1 MMSANTFALIGNVV
15 TMTAAPNARVVYVEN
30 GKIDGVGDETYASE
44 LKGRGVVV
52 HDLGNRTILPGFID
66 PHVHFAQYAAGINR
80 GIDCRVPACKTIPD
94 VLDALQAGLNAGRTV
109 GDWLI
114 GYGNLFFDQKL
125 AEHRLPTRQEL
136 DSVSRTTPIVLH
148 CGGHVSVLNTAA
160 LALAGVERF
169 ISGGEGLWGSP
180 VVHLD
185 DAGQPTGVVAEIDG
199 LLPIP
204 ESSADEL
211 SQFYASTFRRDF
223 LARGVTAIGEMAES
237 ARDVEALDKAVA
249 DGSLNGRIALY
260 AMAPSLLPAAAACD
274 WVSDFS
280 SRSGP
285 DRVWARGIKVFADG
299 GYSSRNAASLDVY
312 SRDHSPRPGYRGKL
326 NLSRDALMETIRTA
340 RSKGVQVAIH
350 ANGTRAQRE
359 AIESILALG
368 DAHKH
373 PPVRVEHLGNVLSS
387 VDEIASWRAANVIP
401 VMQPGF
407 LHNFIGDYLPML
419 FPATGSSGRVPLRT
433 LLNEGLSPVISSDI
447 TLGGEQEA
455 TNPLRTIWSAVAR
468 RSYWGNHIES
478 EESISVAQ
486 ALRLHTIEAA
496 RVIGLDH
503 LVGSLE
509 PGKAADIAV
518 LDRDIDAVPESGLK
532 DIGVHR
538 TYVNGVLAYSGGE
551 QS

>member
-1 MMSANTFALIGNVV
+1 MMSADTFALIGKVV
-15 TMTAAPNARVVYVEN
+15 TMTAAPNARVVYIEN
-30 GKIDGVGDETYASE
+30 GKVVGVGDHTYASE
-44 LKGRGVVV
+44 LKERGVAV
-52 HDLGNRTILPGFID
+52 HDFGNRTILPGFID
-66 PHVHFAQYAAGINR
+66 PHVHFAQYAAGTHR

-94 VLDALQAGLNAGRTV
+94 VLDALQAGLDAGRTV

-136 DSVSRTTPIVLH
+136 DSVSPVTPIVLH
-148 CGGHVSVLNTAA
+148 CGGHVSVLNTPA

-185 DAGQPTGVVAEIDG
+185 DTGQPTGVVAEIDG

-204 ESSADEL
+204 ESTIEEL
-211 SQFYASTFRRDF
+211 SRFYASTFHRDF
-223 LARGVTAIGEMAES
+223 LARGVTTIGEMAES
-237 ARDVEALDKAVA
+237 ARDVEALDKAVET
-249 DGSLNGRIALY
+249 GSLNGRIALY

-312 SRDHSPRPGYRGKL
+312 SRDHSTRPGYRGKL
-326 NLSRDALMETIRTA
+326 NLSRAALMETIRTA
-340 RSKGVQVAIH
+340 RRKGVQVAIH

-359 AIESILALG
+359 VIESILALG
-368 DAHKH
+368 DAHEH

-387 VDEIASWRAANVIP
+387 VGEITSWRAANVIP

-419 FPATGSSGRVPLRT
+419 FPATGSSGRLPLRT
-433 LLNEGLSPVISSDI
+433 LLNEGLSPAISSDI
-447 TLGGEQEA
+447 TLGGEPEA
-455 TNPLRTIWSAVAR
+455 TNPMHTIWSAVAR
-468 RSYWGNHIES
+468 RSYWGNLIES
-478 EESISVAQ
+478 EESISVAE

-496 RVIGLDH
+496 KVIGLDH

-509 PGKAADIAV
+509 PGKAADVVV

-551 QS
+551 